1 MGRKFYKTCDDL
13 EKELGAQE
21 ALELINYL
29 EPKLIERQQQLI
41 QIVRTKNYMEIARYA
56 HRTKG
61 SIRYYG
67 TNILNDLLKFKKDWF
82 IYKDVSDI
90 YFSLGNYENAIEY
103 AIESVLKPGEDDK
116 KINLFFGYG

>member
-67 TNILNDLLKFKKDWF
+67 TNILNDLLEKL
-82 IYKDVSDI
+82 I
-90 YFSLGNYENAIEY
+90 NIEY
-103 AIESVLKPGEDDK
+103 NTDILTDGLVDT
-116 KINLFFGYG
+116 INAEFNIILNYWQGCKNK